1 VSGLARTRLAT
12 SVADAGWLILAGL
25 LQQKEPGCH
34 RTVAGV
40 GGWFPSSRLCSGCG
54 VSCGEKPLAV
64 RSWTC
69 TQCGITADRDLNAAR
84 NTLVEPRMVAAG
96 PAQTLDARGGGV
108 RAGPVPAAAC
118 GSQNPPRCRACG
130 TVGIPVTH
138 GREDVK
144 YCMLRPVELS

>member
-1 VSGLARTRLAT
+1 MSGLARTRLAT

-25 LQQKEPGCH
+25 LQQKAPGCH

-96 PAQTLDARGGGV
+96 LAQTLDARGGGV
-108 RAGPVPAAAC
+108 RAGLVPAAAC
-118 GSQNPPRCRACG
+118 QARTHQGAARAA
-130 TVGIPVTH
+130 
-138 GREDVK
+138 R
-144 YCMLRPVELS
+144 